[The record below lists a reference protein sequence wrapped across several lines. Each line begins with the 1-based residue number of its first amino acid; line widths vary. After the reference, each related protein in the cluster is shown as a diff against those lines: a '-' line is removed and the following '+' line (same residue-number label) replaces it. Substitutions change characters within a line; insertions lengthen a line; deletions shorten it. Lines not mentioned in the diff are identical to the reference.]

1 MTGQSPIIAVLYD
14 FDKTLCTT
22 DMQNYAF
29 IPSLGMTPAE
39 FWAEA
44 NGFGRQNRIDGI
56 LAYMYIMLREAERR
70 NRPFTRED
78 LVEKG
83 RGVELFPGVESWFGR
98 INAFGESQGVRVE
111 HYVISSGLREII
123 EGSSISGEFREIYAS
138 EFYYDGT
145 GRPVW
150 PKLAVNFT
158 AKTQFVYRINK
169 GVLDVSDDKTL
180 NDSMP
185 DDSKRVPFP
194 NMIYLGDG
202 LSDVPCMKMMRAY
215 GGQAIA
221 VYQSGNRSGV
231 EELLARRRVD
241 FIFPADYREGSALE
255 GTVKN
260 IIRKMAIADRLWE
273 ENHRQLR
280 RLGEDVLPDQVGMF
294 SEH

>member
-1 MTGQSPIIAVLYD
+1 MEKQLPIVAFLYD

-29 IPSLGMTPAE
+29 IPSLGMTPTE
-39 FWAEA
+39 FWALA

-56 LAYMYIMLREAERR
+56 LAYMYTMIQESEQK
-70 NRPFTRED
+70 NVPFTRQD

-83 RGVELFPGVESWFGR
+83 RSIVLFPGVQEWFGR
-98 INAFGESQGVRVE
+98 INAYGAEQGVQVE
-111 HYVISSGLREII
+111 HYIISSGLREII
-123 EGSSISGEFREIYAS
+123 EGSTISGEFKEIYAS
-138 EFYYDGT
+138 EFYYDEN

-180 NDSMP
+180 SDSMP
-185 DDSKRVPFP
+185 DDSKRVPFH
-194 NMIYLGDG
+194 NMIYVGDG

-221 VYQSGNRSGV
+221 VYQESNRLGV
-231 EELLARRRVD
+231 EDLLAKGRVD
-241 FIFPADYREGSALE
+241 FIFKADYSEGTALDT
-255 GTVKN
+255 TVKN
-260 IIRKMAIADRLWE
+260 IIRKMAISDQLWE
-273 ENHRQLR
+273 ENTKQLR
-280 RLGEDVLPDQVGMF
+280 TIGGDVLPNQVGLF
-294 SEH
+294 

>member
-1 MTGQSPIIAVLYD
+1 METQRPIVAFLYD

-22 DMQNYAF
+22 DMQDYAF
-29 IPSLGMTPAE
+29 IPSLDMTPKE

-44 NGFGRQNRIDGI
+44 NGFGRGNRIDGI
-56 LAYMYIMLREAERR
+56 LAYMYTMIREAEKR
-70 NRPFTRED
+70 NRPFTREG

-83 RGVELFPGVESWFGR
+83 RSIVLFPGVEDWFRR
-98 INAFGESQGVRVE
+98 INAFGEAQGVQVE
-111 HYVISSGLREII
+111 HYIISSGLREII
-123 EGSSISGEFREIYAS
+123 EGSSISGEFKEIYAS
-138 EFYYDGT
+138 EFYYDET

-185 DDSKRVPFP
+185 DDSKRVPFT
-194 NMIYLGDG
+194 NMVYMGDG

-221 VYQSGNRSGV
+221 VYQESNRMGV
-231 EELLARRRVD
+231 EDLLAKGRVD
-241 FIFPADYREGSALE
+241 FIFPADYSEDTALDL
-255 GTVKN
+255 TVKN
-260 IIRKMAIADRLWE
+260 IIRKMSIVDRLWE
-273 ENHRQLR
+273 ENVQQLR
-280 RLGEDVLPDQVGMF
+280 SIGGDVLPDQVGLF
-294 SEH
+294 

>member
-1 MTGQSPIIAVLYD
+1 MSGQRPIIAFLYD

-44 NGFGRQNRIDGI
+44 NGFGREHRIDAV
-56 LAYMYIMLREAERR
+56 LAYMYIMLREAERK
-70 NRPFTRED
+70 NLPFTRED

-83 RGVELFPGVESWFGR
+83 RGIELFPGVEDWFRR
-98 INAFGESQGVRVE
+98 IDAFGGTQGVQVE

-123 EGSSISGEFREIYAS
+123 EGSPISGAFREIYAS

-185 DDSKRVPFP
+185 DDSKRVPFT

-221 VYQSGNRSGV
+221 VYQAANRRGV
-231 EELLARRRVD
+231 EQLLRQGRVD
-241 FIFPADYREGSALE
+241 YIYPADYREGTGLE
-255 GTVKN
+255 ITVKN
-260 IIRKMAIADRLWE
+260 IIRKMAVSQQLYE
-273 ENHRQLR
+273 EKAGQLR
-280 RLGEDVLPDQVGMF
+280 TVP
-294 SEH
+294 

>member
-1 MTGQSPIIAVLYD
+1 MEKQPIVALLYD

-39 FWAEA
+39 FWEVA
-44 NGFGRQNRIDGI
+44 NAFGRRNRIDGI
-56 LAYMYIMLREAERR
+56 LAYMYTMIRESQAKGL
-70 NRPFTRED
+70 PFTRQD

-83 RGVELFPGVESWFGR
+83 RNIVLFPGVEDWFRR
-98 INAFGESQGVRVE
+98 INAFGAEQGVRVE
-111 HYVISSGLREII
+111 HYIISSGLREII
-123 EGSSISGEFREIYAS
+123 EGSAICGDFKEIYAS
-138 EFYYDGT
+138 EFYYDESGA
-145 GRPVW
+145 PVW

-185 DDSKRVPFP
+185 DDSKRVPFH
-194 NMIYLGDG
+194 NMIYVGDG

-221 VYQSGNRSGV
+221 VYQESNRLGV
-231 EELLARRRVD
+231 EDLLAKGRVD
-241 FIFPADYREGSALE
+241 FIFKADYSEGTALDL
-255 GTVKN
+255 TVKN

-273 ENHRQLR
+273 ENTHQLR
-280 RLGEDVLPDQVGMF
+280 SIGGDVLPDQVGLF
-294 SEH
+294 

>member
-1 MTGQSPIIAVLYD
+1 MSRPIVALIYD

-22 DMQNYAF
+22 DMQDYAF
-29 IPSLGMTPAE
+29 IPSLGMTPKE

-44 NGFGRQNRIDGI
+44 NGFGRGNRIDGI
-56 LAYMYIMLREAERR
+56 LAYMYTMIREAEKR

-83 RGVELFPGVESWFGR
+83 RSIVLFPGVEDWFRR
-98 INAFGESQGVRVE
+98 INAFGEAQGVQVE
-111 HYVISSGLREII
+111 HYIISSGLREII
-123 EGSSISGEFREIYAS
+123 EGSSISGEFKEIYAS
-138 EFYYDGT
+138 EFYYDET

-185 DDSKRVPFP
+185 DDSKRVPFT
-194 NMIYLGDG
+194 NMVYMGDG

-221 VYQSGNRSGV
+221 VYQESNRVGV
-231 EELLARRRVD
+231 EDLLAKGRVD
-241 FIFPADYREGSALE
+241 FIFPADYSEGTALDQ
-255 GTVKN
+255 TVKN
-260 IIRKMAIADRLWE
+260 IIRKMAIADRLWN
-273 ENHRQLR
+273 ENVQQLR
-280 RLGEDVLPDQVGMF
+280 TIGGDVLPNQVGLF
-294 SEH
+294 